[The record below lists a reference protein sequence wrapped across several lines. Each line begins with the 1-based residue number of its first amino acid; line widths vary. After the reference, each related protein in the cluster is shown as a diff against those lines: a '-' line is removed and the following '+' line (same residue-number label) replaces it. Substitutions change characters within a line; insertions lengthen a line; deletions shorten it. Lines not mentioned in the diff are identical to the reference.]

1 MSRFCIV
8 SKPMVLVEN
17 HGKHSKL
24 EVSQQKVRSE
34 AVTDSD
40 FIIELFCRVDDQMK
54 DVSKHSQ
61 AKMHPSELVPL
72 GILFALKGGGSR
84 AFYR

>member
-1 MSRFCIV
+1 
-8 SKPMVLVEN
+8 MVLVEN

-61 AKMHPSELVPL
+61 AKTHPSELVTL